1 MKNIK
6 TIMREGRQKEK
17 RVQLVGD
24 EGVNIQNR
32 RREKAKTP
40 KAVTLDVQQRMKE
53 YRTGVVKQDKVIDK
67 VKRYKNP
74 GNK

>member
-6 TIMREGRQKEK
+6 DIMREGRQKQR
-17 RVQLVGD
+17 RVELVGGP
-24 EGVNIQNR
+24 GVNKQNR
-32 RREKAKTP
+32 RREAIQKDP

-53 YRTGVVKQDKVIDK
+53 YRGEKVIDK